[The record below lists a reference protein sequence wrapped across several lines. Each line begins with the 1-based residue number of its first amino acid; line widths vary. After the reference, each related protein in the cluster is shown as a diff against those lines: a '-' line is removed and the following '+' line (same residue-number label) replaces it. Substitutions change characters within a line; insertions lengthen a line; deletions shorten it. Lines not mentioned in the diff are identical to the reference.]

1 MPTDKYANRPSVDTE
16 ARLGDFAGEYYANP
30 LGFVMAV
37 YPWGEPTLPDG
48 GFNPLHNKRG
58 PEPWQHDLLEA
69 LRVHIERNLDLKL
82 FELDYEAWRSA
93 VASGHGIGKSAFV
106 AWLIQFFM
114 GTRRNCRGAVTANTA
129 AQLETRTWPEL
140 ARWHR
145 LFLLKHWFEWT
156 ATSYYFKLYPPE
168 QQKNYM
174 FTAATVSEHNT
185 DAFQGLHNEEGAVVV
200 IFDEAGGIFPKLWEV
215 VQGAMTDGEP
225 FFFAFGNPTDPDA
238 EFARCFDKH
247 KNMYWTKTVDSR
259 EVSFTNKAALADM
272 IKMWGED
279 SDEVRV
285 RVKGQFPRQSYD
297 GFFNFDAITE
307 AMERQYEHD
316 PMAPIIMAVDVAR
329 FGRDQTVIRVRQ
341 GRNARRPPVKL
352 LGKDNVFVANIVQ
365 REYDQIKPD
374 ALVIE
379 STGPGSGVI
388 DILRDRGYKVFEI
401 HPGAMSAYP
410 EHYYR
415 KRDEMYGLCR
425 DWLNENGCLPHEP
438 DLIEQMR
445 KIKYSLDRF
454 DSAIKIESKDD
465 FKERTKLTSPDE
477 MDSLVLTFGVRVA
490 RRDRNLDYR
499 SIQNGS
505 ANSYPTDYDIHAH

>member
-1 MPTDKYANRPSVDTE
+1 MPIDNTARPAVDTE
-16 ARLGDFAGEYYANP
+16 AKLAEAVAEYYADP
-30 LGFVMAV
+30 YGFVMFA

-48 GFNPLHNKRG
+48 SFNPLHNKRG
-58 PEPWQHDLLEA
+58 PEPWQRELLQA
-69 LRVHIERNLDLKL
+69 VGNHIGNNLDLRAMG
-82 FELDYEAWRSA
+82 LDYQAWRSA
-93 VASGHGIGKSAFV
+93 VASGHGIGKSAIV
-106 AWLIQFFM
+106 AWIIQFM
-114 GTRRNCRGAVTANTA
+114 MATRRNCRGVVTANTA

-145 LFLLKHWFEWT
+145 IFICKHWFEWA
-156 ATSYYFKLYPPE
+156 ATSYYFKLYPQD

-185 DAFQGLHNEEGAVVV
+185 DAFQGLHNEESAVVV
-200 IFDEAGGIFPKLWEV
+200 LFDEAGGIFPKLWEV

-238 EFARCFDKH
+238 EFARCFDKYAE
-247 KNMYWTKTVDSR
+247 MYWTKTVDSR
-259 EVSFTNKAALADM
+259 EVSFTNKAAIADM

-285 RVKGQFPRQSYD
+285 RIKGNFPRQSYD
-297 GFFNFDAITE
+297 GFFSAE
-307 AMERQYEHD
+307 ALLEARNRTHEYD
-316 PMAPIIMAVDVAR
+316 PMEPIIMAVDVAR
-329 FGRDQTVIRVRQ
+329 FGPDQTVIRTRQ

-352 LGKDNVFVANIVQ
+352 SGKDNVYVANIIQ
-365 REYDQIKPD
+365 REYDNIKPD

-388 DILRDRGYKVFEI
+388 DILRDRGYKVHEI
-401 HPGAMSAYP
+401 HPGAPSIYP
-410 EHYYR
+410 QHYYR

-425 DWLNENGCLPHEP
+425 DWVNENGCLPEEP
-438 DLIEQMR
+438 ALIEQMS

-465 FKERTKLTSPDE
+465 FKSRTKLTSPDE
-477 MDSLVLTFGVRVA
+477 MDSLILTFGVKVA
-490 RRDRNLDYR
+490 RRDRNNDLR
-499 SIQNGS
+499 HTAQGF
-505 ANSYPTDYDIHAH
+505 SYPTDYDIYGYN